1 MFRHAYKGIF
11 QQLIEEEVDGTFRFR
26 ANVSLDSDGNPVV
39 EWDSGA
45 ELSESQ
51 FSRYAKREEM
61 EAFIS
66 STNSSLHSLEVDV
79 KNKIT

>member
-11 QQLIEEEVDGTFRFR
+11 QQLIEDVDGTFRFR

-51 FSRYAKREEM
+51 FARYAKREEM